1 MSNSPKNHEQST
13 LLEQTENQRNP
24 GAARPEE
31 FKVEA
36 RDGGQHGDSVA
47 ERAALLAEADNDAKS
62 SLREPMPTRNEVP
75 HRRYYYNW
83 VLAQVWCTHCPTL
96 GDSGSRRAR
105 SSLTPARPYI

>member
-1 MSNSPKNHEQST
+1 
-13 LLEQTENQRNP
+13 
-24 GAARPEE
+24 
-31 FKVEA
+31 
-36 RDGGQHGDSVA
+36 
-47 ERAALLAEADNDAKS
+47 
-62 SLREPMPTRNEVP
+62 MPTCNEVP